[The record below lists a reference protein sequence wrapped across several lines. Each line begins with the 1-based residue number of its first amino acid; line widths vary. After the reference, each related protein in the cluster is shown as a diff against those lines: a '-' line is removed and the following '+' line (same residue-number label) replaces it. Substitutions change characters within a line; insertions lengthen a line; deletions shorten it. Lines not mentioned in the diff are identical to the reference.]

1 MKAKALTIAG
11 LCALAVA
18 LAIPASGAA
27 ATTIQVK
34 GTGHSSGELCGLSV
48 DNNYRFTAVLVFKAN
63 GAELQHGEFKEVW
76 TNTANGKSIVLQG
89 SFGSSTGAPIDN
101 GDGTISF
108 LGALTGSYIVKAVN
122 GAPITVDAGRQLVRV
137 TLDAATGDFVS
148 VEFLSIAGPHPFS
161 ADGSCDSIVALLT

>member
-27 ATTIQVK
+27 ATTIQVN
-34 GTGHSSGELCGLSV
+34 GAGHSSGELCGLSI
-48 DNNYRFTAVLVFKAN
+48 DNDYRFNAVLVFKAN
-63 GAELQHGEFKEVW
+63 GVELDHGHFQDVW
-76 TNTANGKSIVLQG
+76 TNTATGKSIVIQG
-89 SFGSSTGAPIDN
+89 SLGVTTGAPIDN

-108 LGALTGSYIVKAVN
+108 LQALTGNYMVKALH
-122 GAPITVDAGRQLVRV
+122 GAPITLDAGRLLARV
-137 TLDAATGDFVS
+137 TLDAATGDLVS
-148 VEFLSIAGPHPFS
+148 VEFLSIAGPHPFA